1 MDVDFCPNCQKAGLR
16 YKDPEGH
23 YPNDYV
29 PLQNS
34 GATKWCPR
42 CKQWVKP
49 KARPVLS
56 GKERKEVD

>member
-1 MDVDFCPNCQKAGLR
+1 MDVDFCPNCAKAGLR

-29 PLQNS
+29 PLQNR

-42 CKQWVKP
+42 CKQWVEP
-49 KARPVLS
+49 KARNVM
-56 GKERKEVD
+56 KR